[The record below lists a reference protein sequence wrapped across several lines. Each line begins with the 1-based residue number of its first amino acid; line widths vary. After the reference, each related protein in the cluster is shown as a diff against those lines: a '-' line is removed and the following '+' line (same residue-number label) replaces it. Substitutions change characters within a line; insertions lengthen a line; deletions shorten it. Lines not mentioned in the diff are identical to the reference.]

1 MIKVSIDYDKISS
14 LNKSKKIENLFDG
27 HSATILY
34 EGEDNGIYY
43 LKNYKKDELR
53 KITKDDTIELLSK
66 EGYTVSKE
74 NFYINNVLLKRAVFD
89 DIYIVKPLDTLEK
102 ISNLLNLEKEIIIKL
117 NNLKTEKLFIGQQLK
132 IMS

>member
-27 HSATILY
+27 RSATILY

-53 KITKDDTIELLSK
+53 KIKKDDTIESLNK
-66 EGYTVSKE
+66 EGYVVSNE
-74 NFYINNVLLKRAVFD
+74 HYYVNNVLLKRAVFD
-89 DIYIVKPLDTLEK
+89 DVYIVKPLDTIEK
-102 ISNLLNLEKEIIIKL
+102 ISKLLNLEKEIIIKL
-117 NNLKTEKLFIGQQLK
+117 NNLKTEKLFIGQRLK
-132 IMS
+132 IIS